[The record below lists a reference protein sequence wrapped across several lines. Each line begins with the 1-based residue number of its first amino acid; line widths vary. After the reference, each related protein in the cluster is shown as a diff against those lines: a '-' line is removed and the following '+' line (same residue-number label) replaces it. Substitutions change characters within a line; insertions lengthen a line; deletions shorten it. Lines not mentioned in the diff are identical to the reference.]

1 MWDLGSIVASTA
13 FFLIGI
19 AYIAGCDRL
28 AVKEKL

>member
-1 MWDLGSIVASTA
+1 MWDLGCIVASAA
-13 FFLIGI
+13 FFLLSI